1 MLNCI
6 LLYLLPQLVLLHQ
19 LSSLEA
25 QTEHSTQ
32 NCPKSLCAPGQVTI
46 VAGCVCAQR
55 RGVSGMEGRGL
66 PVKLTRGP
74 TPPGLAV
81 AVPVI
86 STRLSLSCCLRT
98 RSGFFHSVK
107 QSCSPPARDEPHAIE
122 PFDPSMD
129 WPGIGAVHGGCLQ
142 DHPGLDA
149 VLGTYM
155 VGTLTIC
162 SFLPGKGMLPT
173 LNIPRV

>member
-32 NCPKSLCAPGQVTI
+32 NCPKSLCAPGQVTN
-46 VAGCVCAQR
+46 VAGCICAQR

-66 PVKLTRGP
+66 PVKLTRAP

-107 QSCSPPARDEPHAIE
+107 QSECH
-122 PFDPSMD
+122 
-129 WPGIGAVHGGCLQ
+129 
-142 DHPGLDA
+142 
-149 VLGTYM
+149 
-155 VGTLTIC
+155 
-162 SFLPGKGMLPT
+162 
-173 LNIPRV
+173 